1 MSYFRYK
8 LAKTGS
14 MVGDLY
20 LYTEFKENWQ
30 YFFNEAT
37 MVEDA
42 PGEVDKVLNIKAHTR
57 LRYPGDLGRAVK
69 AHSRYYARV
78 PKTKGSARPGHTYW
92 IIEPNVLDGGYRQK
106 RQFSIVGA
114 DMDVEAYAKAKA
126 KFMILIKGEN
136 GWSSRVIG
144 ASGGTLAAGA
154 GSQVG
159 SP

>member
-30 YFFNEAT
+30 YYFNEPT

-42 PGEVDKVLNIKAHTR
+42 PGEVDKVLNIRQHTR
-57 LRYPGDLGRAVK
+57 KRFPGDAGRTVK
-69 AHSRYYARV
+69 AHSRYFARV
-78 PKTKGSARPGHTYW
+78 AKTKGSARPGRTYW
-92 IIEPNVLDGGYRQK
+92 IIEPNVLDGGNRQV
-106 RQFSIVGA
+106 RQFSIVGT

-126 KFMILIKGEN
+126 KFMIKIKGEN
-136 GWSSRVIG
+136 GWSSRVNG
-144 ASGGTLAAGA
+144 VVGGGTLAQG
-154 GSQVG
+154 QT
-159 SP
+159 P